1 MPLFITNF
9 RSPGPIHT
17 RWSHSSWSLA
27 ERNSARHKSCYTES
41 PPFSLLKDQ
50 RRRSSNIRGY
60 HRIAGP
66 SLRQYQENAGH
77 APLQEAG
84 EPPQIQ
90 MGTAPNEAAPD
101 LSLPE
106 RLRRLA

>member
-1 MPLFITNF
+1 M
-9 RSPGPIHT
+9 
-17 RWSHSSWSLA
+17 
-27 ERNSARHKSCYTES
+27 
-41 PPFSLLKDQ
+41 
-50 RRRSSNIRGY
+50 
-60 HRIAGP
+60 AGP

-106 RLRRLA
+106 RLRRLAGRYVNDQDSIVSGLHLESGPSGRFRVVITIEIGNVLGDAIH